1 MDFMFPYWAVKKDSD
16 IVLYGEGNVGKDFFL
31 QLYETK
37 YCNVVAW
44 VDKVFD
50 GYELSKP
57 FDYVSN
63 IKNYNVDYIVLAV
76 KDKKTADEISNELKL
91 KCGVDGSKII
101 WSNYYNFS
109 RDFFPSDRLLYL
121 KDLDFYMS
129 LLDEYMVAETFYA
142 TKEYYQSFE
151 KLGIKG
157 SRKNAERLVKYGIHE
172 FLNKDDNVLD
182 IGCNCGFFSMTV
194 APYVKKIIGVDVDEN
209 FINIANKAMAF
220 AKIDNAEFYVKDV
233 FADGLNGNY
242 DAIFMLALPANIGVY
257 EKANVIANHITQG
270 GYLFLE
276 SHNMKGE
283 SEKYL
288 FKKLID
294 TYIEKGL
301 KNVCL
306 YDNLGSQDRDFCVLR
321 K

>member
-1 MDFMFPYWAVKKDSD
+1 MDYMFPYWAVKKGSD
-16 IVLYGEGNVGKDFFL
+16 IILYGEGNVGKEFYL
-31 QLYETK
+31 QMYQNQ

-44 VDKVFD
+44 VDKIFD
-50 GYELSKP
+50 GYDLNKP
-57 FDYVSN
+57 FDYVCN
-63 IKNYNVDYIVLAV
+63 INKYDYDYVVLAV
-76 KDKKTADEISNELKL
+76 KDRTTSVEISNELKEKYGL
-91 KCGVDGSKII
+91 DDSKII

-109 RDFFPSDRLLYL
+109 RDFFPTNRMLYL
-121 KDLDFYMS
+121 KDLNFYMT
-129 LLDEYMVAETFYA
+129 LLDEYMDAESFYA

-157 SRKNAERLVKYGIHE
+157 SRKNAERLVKYRIHE
-172 FLNKDDNVLD
+172 FLNKNCNVLD

-194 APYVKKIIGVDVDEN
+194 APYVKKITGVDVDQN
-209 FINIANKAMAF
+209 FINIANKTKKF
-220 AKIDNAEFYVKDV
+220 ANIDNAEFYVKNV
-233 FADGLNGNY
+233 FVDGLINKY

-257 EKANVIANHITQG
+257 EKADMIACHINKD

-294 TYIEKGL
+294 TYAARGFKT
-301 KNVCL
+301 VCL
-306 YDNLGSQDRDFCVLR
+306 HDNLGSQDRDFVVL
-321 K
+321 KK